1 MTMHSD
7 FLANLMLLLIALSLL
22 AAIVA
27 VVWSSA
33 VAARHRE
40 KLAAD
45 VSPSSAQRDT
55 IASKTLEAPSAT
67 VRKAV
72 FLSTAILL
80 LLSFLLASTR
90 PLSINGN
97 LFESAFWLR
106 VTGMFIVSSAVLL
119 LAAIAVYA
127 YAELKQ
133 RIAADQPVD
142 FVET

>member
-7 FLANLMLLLIALSLL
+7 FLANLMLLLIALSLC

-27 VVWSSA
+27 VVWSAA
-33 VAARHRE
+33 VAARHRK
-40 KLAAD
+40 KLTPG
-45 VSPSSAQRDT
+45 VSSSSAQSDT
-55 IASKTLEAPSAT
+55 IASKTLEVPSAT
-67 VRKAV
+67 VGGAV